1 MSNLRFPEPFRHD
14 HPPVRNLNDI
24 IEERAS
30 LGHRAADWVAATV
43 GSWRFII
50 GQSMLLTA
58 WVIVNVIGYIRH
70 WDPYPFI
77 LMNLLLSLQA
87 AYTAPII
94 MMSQNREAERD
105 RIEAHNDFLINQKAE
120 VEVRAVL
127 EHLAAQDKALVA
139 IHETLEG
146 LRADMPRV
154 RG

>member
-14 HPPVRNLNDI
+14 HAAVRNVNDI

-43 GSWRFII
+43 GSWPFII
-50 GQSMLLTA
+50 VQSLLLTA
-58 WVIVNVIGYIRH
+58 WVVVNVVGYIRH

-94 MMSQNREAERD
+94 MMSQNRQAERD
-105 RIEAHNDFLINQKAE
+105 RIEAHNDFLVNQKAE

-127 EHLAAQDKALVA
+127 EHLAAQDKALAA
-139 IHETLEG
+139 IHEALEG
-146 LRADMPRV
+146 LRTDVARA